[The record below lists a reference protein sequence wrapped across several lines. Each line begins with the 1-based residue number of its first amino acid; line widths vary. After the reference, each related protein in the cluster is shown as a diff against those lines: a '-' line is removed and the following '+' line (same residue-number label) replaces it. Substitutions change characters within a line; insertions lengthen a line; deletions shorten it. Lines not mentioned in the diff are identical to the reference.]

1 MTSATAHRP
10 AVPPPV
16 DMAAVVDA
24 LPDPVLVVDG
34 TGQIRAA
41 NPASEAFFDVGVG
54 LLCQSRL
61 ADLVPFGSPITA
73 LTDHVRRQ
81 KSAVSEF
88 AIELA
93 TPRLG
98 RRLINAHAVPLPELD
113 DAVVL
118 RLDVPGI
125 ASRMDR
131 QVAHAGAAR
140 SVAGMAAMLAH
151 EVKNPLS
158 GIRGAAQLLE
168 ANCNEQD
175 RDLTRLICTETDR
188 ICGLVDRMDSFA
200 DDRPLEREAVNI
212 HEVLDHVRRV
222 AEAGFASHAAISEDY
237 DPSLPPVYGNRDQ
250 LIQVFLNLVKNAA
263 EAVTQRLGEVRL
275 RTSYRHG
282 VRLAMPGSSDR
293 VRLALEVAVT
303 DNGGGIPEELLP
315 VMFDPFV
322 TTKPQGSGLGLAL
335 AAKIVG
341 DHGGLI
347 EADML
352 GRGSR
357 VRVVLPIHEERTEP

>member
-1 MTSATAHRP
+1 MTTPVPKP
-10 AVPPPV
+10 APTPKPAPPPI

-24 LPDPVLVVDG
+24 LPDPVLVIDG
-34 TGQIRAA
+34 AGQIRAA

-54 LLCQSRL
+54 LLRQNRL

-73 LTDHVRRQ
+73 LTEQVRRQ
-81 KSAVSEF
+81 QSAVSEF
-88 AIELA
+88 AIELT

-118 RLDVPGI
+118 RLDVPGF
-125 ASRMDR
+125 ASRLDR

-168 ANCNEQD
+168 ANCNDQD
-175 RDLTRLICTETDR
+175 RELTQLICTETDR
-188 ICGLVDRMDSFA
+188 ICGLVDRMETFTDV
-200 DDRPLEREAVNI
+200 RPLERAAVNI
-212 HEVLDHVRRV
+212 HQVLDHVRRI
-222 AEAGFASHAAISEDY
+222 AETGFGRHAKLTEDY

-263 EAVTQRLGEVRL
+263 EAVPRRQGEIRLQ
-275 RTSYRHG
+275 TSYRHG
-282 VRLAMPGSSDR
+282 VRLA
-293 VRLALEVAVT
+293 
-303 DNGGGIPEELLP
+303 LP
-315 VMFDPFV
+315 
-322 TTKPQGSGLGLAL
+322 
-335 AAKIVG
+335 
-341 DHGGLI
+341 
-347 EADML
+347 
-352 GRGSR
+352 SR
-357 VRVVLPIHEERTEP
+357 

>member
-1 MTSATAHRP
+1 MTSVAVRRP
-10 AVPPPV
+10 APPPI

-54 LLCQSRL
+54 LLRQRRL

-73 LTDHVRRQ
+73 LTDQVRRQ
-81 KSAVSEF
+81 QSAVSEF
-88 AIELA
+88 AIELV

-168 ANCNEQD
+168 ANCDEQD
-175 RDLTRLICTETDR
+175 RELTQLICTETDR

-200 DDRPLEREAVNI
+200 DDRPLERGKVNI
-212 HEVLDHVRRV
+212 HEVLAHVRRV
-222 AEAGFASHAAISEDY
+222 AEAGFGSHAKISEDY

-250 LIQVFLNLVKNAA
+250 LIQVFLNLLKNAA
-263 EAVTQRLGEVRL
+263 EAVPQRQGEIHL

-282 VRLAMPGSSDR
+282 VRLALPGSRDR
-293 VRLALEVAVT
+293 IRLALEVAVS
-303 DNGGGIPEELLP
+303 DNGGGIPEDLLP
-315 VMFDPFV
+315 VIFDPFV
-322 TTKPQGSGLGLAL
+322 TTKTYGSGLGLAL
-335 AAKIVG
+335 AAKIAG
-341 DHGGLI
+341 DHSGLI
-347 EADML
+347 EADVL

-357 VRVVLPIHEERTEP
+357 IRVVLPIHDERAEE